1 MPEQATSTAAPTLQ
15 WRDFHPQHM
24 PQRHFQQ
31 GQYPA
36 SALGII
42 QLSERQR
49 SLRRIELII
58 AGCRGRL
65 ESSVAAELTQ
75 TQQLCQSAPTTML
88 RQHL

>member
-1 MPEQATSTAAPTLQ
+1 MPDQATSTVKPTLR

-36 SALGII
+36 RALWVI
-42 QLSERQR
+42 QLNERQR
-49 SLRRIELII
+49 SLRRVKLIV

-75 TQQLCQSAPTTML
+75 TQQACQSPPTTML